1 MNKLNWKNVLEIVC
15 RWYVFIFLNI
25 YGLGKIMGGQFY
37 RKGQLPEEVAKTTLE
52 QASAYELAWSFMG
65 FSFLYILF
73 IGLSQIIGAWLL
85 LWNRT
90 KLLGV
95 AILLPIMINIIV
107 FDILFL
113 DIKDALANAII
124 YFLMLLYILYFN
136 KVKVTNAFNNLTATT
151 SDKKATN
158 PFKWQRLAAVLCI
171 MALIFGID
179 QFFVNLIRSYYN
191 TF

>member
-1 MNKLNWKNVLEIVC
+1 
-15 RWYVFIFLNI
+15 
-25 YGLGKIMGGQFY
+25 MGGQFY

-95 AILLPIMINIIV
+95 AILLPILINIIV

-136 KVKVTNAFNNLTATT
+136 KIKVTNAFNNLTATT
-151 SDKKATN
+151 SDKKVAN
-158 PFKWQRLAAVLCI
+158 PFKLQRLAAVLCI